1 MYSDIVV
8 NIGVGR
14 YHKLLLIS
22 LILSW
27 FQWYLV
33 DIQLDCQEYIDVA
46 IIFEYVMLTS
56 IDWDWVS
63 TI

>member
-1 MYSDIVV
+1 M
-8 NIGVGR
+8 NIGVWR
-14 YHKLLLIS
+14 YHKLSLIS

-33 DIQLDCQEYIDVA
+33 DIQLDCQEYIDDA
-46 IIFEYVMLTS
+46 TIFAYVMLIS
-56 IDWDWVS
+56 IGWDGAG